1 MRIGWLL
8 GWAVPEEWFASFAR
22 GAFPAAEHVFFESA
36 ADSMRRLNE
45 AGPFDW
51 IAGYSLGSLLLL
63 RTFPRPTA
71 RVALLAPIFAFPAEA
86 NLGGRIPRAQLRQ
99 LARNLRR
106 NPTAA
111 LADFYA
117 RAGLDLPQGGA
128 RCPQRACPDA
138 LHLTSVLEWGLEQL
152 ETIRVEPPLPAGWR
166 AWCGAEDPLLDA
178 GQLCALAPGITPIA
192 GATHHPAALIRA
204 FAKEI
209 AE

>member
-63 RTFPRPTA
+63 RAFPRPTA

-117 RAGLDLPQGGA
+117 RAGLDAPNKRVG
-128 RCPQRACPDA
+128 DNA

-152 ETIRVEPPLPAGWR
+152 ETVRVEPPLPAGWR
-166 AWCGAEDPLLDA
+166 ACCGTEDPLLDA